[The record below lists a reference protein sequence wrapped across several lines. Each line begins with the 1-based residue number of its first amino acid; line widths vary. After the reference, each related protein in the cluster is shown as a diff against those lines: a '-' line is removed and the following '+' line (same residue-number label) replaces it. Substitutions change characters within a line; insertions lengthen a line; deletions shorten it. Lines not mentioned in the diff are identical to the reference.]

1 MATSTP
7 EAALLRDLGLGRGE
21 IAYHG
26 IFTVEDKIG
35 RGSDADVYRVVWQ
48 GIPVAA
54 KVFEPRHDQ
63 ADVEGRDNNLR
74 RFGAEIARL
83 SQLHHPNLCQ
93 ILGVAVT
100 ADRHLPV
107 LVVELFD
114 HTLCECSVGADRFDH
129 VALLSFL
136 ADAVAGVRY
145 LHSRDPP
152 VIHRDLTLRNVLIK
166 GQIAKLCD
174 FGCARLRPTSP
185 ADLVGFLPDLTA
197 CPGHV
202 LYMAPEA
209 LQNPPVYDESLDIF
223 SLGVLATSVVT
234 GVEPST
240 DLLSAPRTII
250 RQVER
255 ADGTSEET
263 VTAITEVERRC
274 VDLRRIP
281 DSHPLKPA
289 IFRCLAVVAEDRP
302 KAEELHELVLDT
314 VKVARGLSPPHLS
327 NVPPAV
333 VRRLDSISQ
342 QLTQQATS
350 ITALSARSDTLEEQ
364 LTAAIT
370 NNQTT
375 TQQQI
380 TATREQVSAV
390 QDEQSSATQRLTE
403 HLEAIAENQTMAQ
416 QQLTATQH
424 TIHNEQTTTSRRVQ
438 TLADQLCDTNEQTS
452 RQMATLTD
460 QILAVSGQLSTM
472 SATTHQLQIR
482 PTTAPESLLSSA
494 SAAASATTA
503 VVPVSSPI
511 AAQDSRS
518 SSASAPAPA
527 SPTATR
533 LQVRPTTAPES
544 LSSSASATASATTA
558 TVPVSSPIAAQD
570 SQSSSASATAPAM
583 TGSPAGTR
591 LQIRPTTAPESLSS
605 SASATASTTTSVVPV
620 CSPIAAQ
627 DSRSS
632 SNSATALALAPASP
646 TATRLQIRPT
656 TAPESL
662 SSSASATASATTASV
677 PVSSPIA
684 AQDSRSSSASA
695 PAPAPPTATTLQVR
709 PTTAPESLSS
719 PASPISSATTATE
732 PVTSPIAAQNSRSSL
747 ASATAP
753 APASPTA
760 TGLQVMPTTAPESL
774 SSSASATAS
783 AATATVPVSS
793 PIAAQDSRA
802 SSASATAPATASATA
817 TRQLQG
823 RPTTAPES
831 LSSTAS
837 ATASATTATEP
848 FTSPI
853 AAQNSRSSLASATA
867 PTPASPTAT
876 GPQVMPTSAPESLS
890 SSASA
895 TASVTTATVPVSSP
909 IAAQDSQS
917 SSASA
922 SAPAVT
928 GSPAVTRAHATGA
941 ANTAV
946 SSVGRGYHVL
956 PAMPTPTQ
964 IANIKKRR
972 MWNKS
977 VGQQHGKHARLATY
991 SDKLVA
997 VWRDG
1002 VNITKITETSDLQTW
1017 HSIDLPSEYSKL
1029 TQPSL
1034 ASHGGML
1041 YMYCNTY
1048 TKSSNT
1054 WVRSILQYCDTPDNG
1069 DGGRSGGDGGDGGGQ
1084 WTKLTDVPSQ
1094 CYHDWCSLHVCHDA
1108 ISLYGGRYADG
1119 TYYNHVSTYSLA
1131 SKQWS
1136 SSSSSNASLVLP
1148 SLPLP
1153 CSVASLVTFPDSLY
1167 IVGGPT
1173 GCFLKHHDGRW
1184 VSTSPPDGVK
1194 LKFSAACALSD
1205 HCMVICPGTPS
1216 AKCVVYDISSGQVY
1230 PLPAMPEYS
1239 AYTPSLTLFG
1249 STLVL
1254 SVGGPD
1260 SPGSLYTLDMSV

>member
-1 MATSTP
+1 MAVSTP
-7 EAALLRDLGLGRGE
+7 EAALLRDLGLARGE

-26 IFTVEDKIG
+26 IFTVEDQIG

-54 KVFEPRHDQ
+54 KVFHPRHDQ
-63 ADVEGRDNNLR
+63 ADVEGRDKNLR

-93 ILGVAVT
+93 VLGVAVT
-100 ADRHLPV
+100 ADRHLPL

-114 HTLCECSVGADRFDH
+114 HTLCQCSVGADRFDH

-197 CPGHV
+197 CPGNV

-223 SLGVLATSVVT
+223 SFGVLATSVVT

-240 DLLSAPRTII
+240 DLHTSPRTII

-255 ADGTSEET
+255 ADGTSEEN

-333 VRRLDSISQ
+333 VRRLDCISQ

-364 LTAAIT
+364 LTEAIT

-375 TQQQI
+375 TQQQLTATQQQL
-380 TATREQVSAV
+380 TATREQVSTIQA
-390 QDEQSSATQRLTE
+390 EQSSATQRLTE
-403 HLEAIAENQTMAQ
+403 HLEAIAENQTMTQ

-424 TIHNEQTTTSRRVQ
+424 TIHNEQTTTNRRVQ
-438 TLADQLCDTNEQTS
+438 TLADQLRDTNEKTS
-452 RQMATLTD
+452 RQMTTLAD
-460 QILAVSGQLSTM
+460 QISAVSGQLTTM
-472 SATTHQLQIR
+472 SASTHQLQIR
-482 PTTAPESLLSSA
+482 PTTAPESLSCSA
-494 SAAASATTA
+494 SATASATTA

-511 AAQDSRS
+511 AAQDSHS
-518 SSASAPAPA
+518 SSASATALALAPA

-544 LSSSASATASATTA
+544 LSS
-558 TVPVSSPIAAQD
+558 
-570 SQSSSASATAPAM
+570 
-583 TGSPAGTR
+583 
-591 LQIRPTTAPESLSS
+591 
-605 SASATASTTTSVVPV
+605 
-620 CSPIAAQ
+620 
-627 DSRSS
+627 
-632 SNSATALALAPASP
+632 PASP
-646 TATRLQIRPT
+646 M
-656 TAPESL
+656 
-662 SSSASATASATTASV
+662 
-677 PVSSPIA
+677 
-684 AQDSRSSSASA
+684 
-695 PAPAPPTATTLQVR
+695 
-709 PTTAPESLSS
+709 
-719 PASPISSATTATE
+719 SSATTATE

-760 TGLQVMPTTAPESL
+760 TG
-774 SSSASATAS
+774 
-783 AATATVPVSS
+783 
-793 PIAAQDSRA
+793 
-802 SSASATAPATASATA
+802 
-817 TRQLQG
+817 
-823 RPTTAPES
+823 
-831 LSSTAS
+831 
-837 ATASATTATEP
+837 
-848 FTSPI
+848 
-853 AAQNSRSSLASATA
+853 
-867 PTPASPTAT
+867 
-876 GPQVMPTSAPESLS
+876 VMPTSAPESLS

-922 SAPAVT
+922 TAPAVT
-928 GSPAVTRAHATGA
+928 GSPTVTRAQATA
-941 ANTAV
+941 AVSTAV

-964 IANIKKRR
+964 IANIRIRR
-972 MWNKS
+972 KWNKS
-977 VGQQHGKHARLATY
+977 EVQQHGNHARLATY

-997 VWRDG
+997 VWYDG
-1002 VNITKITETSDLQTW
+1002 VNITKMMETSDLQTW

-1029 TQPSL
+1029 TAPSL

-1041 YMYCNTY
+1041 YMYCVTLP
-1048 TKSSNT
+1048 KSTNR
-1054 WVRSILQYCDTPDNG
+1054 WVHSILQYCDTPDNG
-1069 DGGRSGGDGGDGGGQ
+1069 DGGRSGGDGGQ
-1084 WTKLTDVPSQ
+1084 WSKLTDVSH
-1094 CYHDWCSLHVCHDA
+1094 CLHGWCTLHVGADA
-1108 ISLYGGRYADG
+1108 ISLYGGKHDE
-1119 TYYNHVSTYSLA
+1119 THHNHVSTYSLG
-1131 SKQWS
+1131 SQQWS
-1136 SSSSSNASLVLP
+1136 SSSPSNASLVLP

-1153 CSVASLVTFPDSLY
+1153 CTSASLVPFPDSLY
-1167 IVGGPT
+1167 LVGGPT

-1184 VSTSPPDGVK
+1184 VSTSPR
-1194 LKFSAACALSD
+1194 
-1205 HCMVICPGTPS
+1205 
-1216 AKCVVYDISSGQVY
+1216 
-1230 PLPAMPEYS
+1230 
-1239 AYTPSLTLFG
+1239 
-1249 STLVL
+1249 
-1254 SVGGPD
+1254 
-1260 SPGSLYTLDMSV
+1260 